1 MTGTV
6 VAVIVNY
13 NSGGLLERS
22 IRSLSASAVKPDI
35 HVVDNASTDDS
46 IDRARHAADGGNVTF
61 HMNEKNLGFAAANNR
76 VLDTVEGEFYMLV
89 NPDCSVERDTI
100 GVLVTA
106 MNADPD
112 IGIAGGMLLNPDG
125 TVQET
130 SKRRFPTPWN
140 SLART
145 LGLHRFSSPG
155 GLLANFDQAGSGD
168 TTSAV
173 ETVEAISG
181 ALMFVRASALH
192 NVGNLDEGYF
202 LHCEDLDW
210 CKRFH
215 DAGYK
220 VAYVPGARATHVK
233 GGSGRG
239 PRVVW
244 HLHRGMIRFYRKH
257 YRRDHSLPFSIL
269 VYAAV
274 YARCALLMGLSLF
287 SGSGT
292 KS

>member
-1 MTGTV
+1 MSATI

-13 NSGGLLERS
+13 NSGALLGNA
-22 IRSLSASAVKPDI
+22 IQSLLASVVKPDI

-46 IDRARHAADGGNVTF
+46 IDRARQAAHGENVTY
-61 HMNEKNLGFAAANNR
+61 HLNEKNAGFAAANNR
-76 VLDTVEGEFYMLV
+76 VLDAIEADFYMLL
-89 NPDCSVERDTI
+89 NPDCTVERDTI
-100 GVLVTA
+100 GTLVSA
-106 MNADPD
+106 MKTDAG

-130 SKRRFPTPWN
+130 SKRKFPTPWN

-145 LGLHRFSSPG
+145 LGMHRFSSSRG
-155 GLLANFDQAGSGD
+155 IFANFDQAGERDGISG
-168 TTSAV
+168 A
-173 ETVEAISG
+173 EAVEAISG

-192 NVGNLDEGYF
+192 DVGLLDEGYF

-220 VAYVPGARATHVK
+220 VAYISGARAMHVK

-257 YRRDHSLPFSIL
+257 YRQDHSLPFSIL
-269 VYAAV
+269 VYTAV
-274 YARCALLMGLSLF
+274 YARCALLTAVSLF
-287 SGSGT
+287 SVARA